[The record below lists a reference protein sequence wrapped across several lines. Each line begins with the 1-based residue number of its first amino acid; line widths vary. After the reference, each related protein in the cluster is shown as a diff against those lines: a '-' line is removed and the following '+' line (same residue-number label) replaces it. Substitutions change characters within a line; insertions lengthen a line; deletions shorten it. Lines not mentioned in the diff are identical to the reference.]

1 MTQPIVGN
9 VHFWFYKCETLSYTP
24 AVDKGRPAALGEFGA
39 AGGQLVS
46 TSTMVKMR
54 QKTMQLV

>member
-1 MTQPIVGN
+1 MYTFGFIN
-9 VHFWFYKCETLSYTP
+9 VRPYTP